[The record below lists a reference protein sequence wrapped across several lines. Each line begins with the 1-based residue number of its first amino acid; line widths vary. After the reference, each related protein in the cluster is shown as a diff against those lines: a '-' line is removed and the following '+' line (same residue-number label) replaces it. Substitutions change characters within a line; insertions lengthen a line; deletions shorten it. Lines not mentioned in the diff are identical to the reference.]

1 MIEILRYYLVFYKSK
16 EEFSVEMR
24 QKLVEDDACFAEVEK
39 AVFPDDEEKE
49 KLIEELLQEIKI
61 GGLLSYYYWTI
72 WCVVEYKPNFD
83 YIKCAGLRHSYYK
96 TVKQTL

>member
-61 GGLLSYYYWTI
+61 GGLLSYYFWTI
-72 WCVVEYKPNFD
+72 WYVVEYKPNFD

-96 TVKQTL
+96 KIKQTL